1 MAANPLPHPMLAL
14 GMAASIVTRTR
25 TLVPGASTRSD
36 TLRAGGHEIQLSHE
50 LGHGAYGVVH
60 HGKSRGGTNYAV
72 KHARTKTAKTAQHE
86 AAMLDRV
93 SGHKHVVPYMGMA
106 QARSKCY
113 VLTGLCEGGSLQQ
126 HIEAGDF
133 HLRNAEVRRVFLQL
147 ISAVKHCHQRGVAH
161 RDLKPDN
168 ILALDSRA
176 ETYCLADFGIASDR
190 RQYPVE
196 LTGTFAYMA
205 PECLGSEYWKN
216 TYDTHSADVWSL
228 GIILVKMIT
237 GRVPWKVAVG
247 TRRNGDDL
255 YREYL
260 RDRFFIGD
268 YLELAEEFLPLLHRI
283 LEPSPA
289 KRISIDDLEKE
300 FRACKR
306 FSWSMEEIQQSM
318 ESFTSKAMEKD
329 GDVEVG
335 IVEELLKAEAEA
347 KRRAATEKVLV
358 ELWRK
363 LKLKLR

>member
-1 MAANPLPHPMLAL
+1 MM
-14 GMAASIVTRTR
+14 
-25 TLVPGASTRSD
+25 PGASTRSD
-36 TLRAGGHEIQLSHE
+36 TLRAGGHEIQLSYE
-50 LGHGAYGVVH
+50 LGKGAYGVVH

-72 KHARTKTAKTAQHE
+72 KHARSKTTKAAQHE
-86 AAMLDRV
+86 AAMLDKV
-93 SGHKHVVPYMGMA
+93 SGHPHIVPYMGMA
-106 QARSKCY
+106 HTRSKCY
-113 VLTGLCEGGSLQQ
+113 VLTGLCEGGSLSK

-147 ISAVKHCHQRGVAH
+147 LSAVKHCHQRGVAH

-168 ILALDSRA
+168 ILALDQRG

-190 RQYPVE
+190 KQYPVE

-216 TYDTHSADVWSL
+216 TYDTHAADVWSL
-228 GIILVKMIT
+228 GIILIKMIT

-268 YLELAEEFLPLLHRI
+268 YLELAEELLPLLHRI

-300 FRACKR
+300 FKACKR
-306 FSWSMEEIQQSM
+306 FSWSIEEIQQSM
-318 ESFTSKAMEKD
+318 D
-329 GDVEVG
+329 GFSTKSVTKGDDVE
-335 IVEELLKAEAEA
+335 EEIFEALAISEGEV
-347 KRRAATEKVLV
+347 KRRVATEKVLV
-358 ELWRK
+358 EVWRK
-363 LKLKLR
+363 LKMRLR